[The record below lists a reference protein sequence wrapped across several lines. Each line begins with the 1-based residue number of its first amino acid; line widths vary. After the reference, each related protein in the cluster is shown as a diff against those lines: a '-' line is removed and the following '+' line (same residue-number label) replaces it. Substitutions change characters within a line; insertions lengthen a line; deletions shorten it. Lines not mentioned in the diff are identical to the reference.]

1 MAGSPTGPGASLV
14 PLAVVQVGDGALP
27 DGFFGAR
34 FRPST
39 MVHGSPLFLCL
50 ASVFTDCGH

>member
-1 MAGSPTGPGASLV
+1 MGPGASLV